1 MDGMQMSTEA
11 PAKVSVALALQ
22 LQVQVSDA
30 ATAMISTHM
39 DRDDPAERNRSI
51 DIAHAAAERLHHR
64 YKVTKLG
71 DLIRQTVIAIQM
83 EHERA
88 AKDLEHFTS
97 ESVRRALQ
105 KDKITEGERT
115 SFDAAQRRGSFKPS
129 TVAAQ
134 QLARLDTEH
143 ERAASQQTIQAEQS
157 AVNVR
162 KHEHDLAAMRAELE
176 QLEKLLNGANS

>member
-22 LQVQVSDA
+22 LQVQVSDT

-71 DLIRQTVIAIQM
+71 DLIRQTVIAIEM

-88 AKDLEHFTS
+88 ASDLQHFTS
-97 ESVRRALQ
+97 ESARRAGLKNQ
-105 KDKITEGERT
+105 VTQVERAA
-115 SFDAAQRRGSFKPS
+115 FDEAQRRGAFKPAPA
-129 TVAAQ
+129 AAQ
-134 QLARLDTEH
+134 QLARLDSEH
-143 ERAASQQTIQAEQS
+143 EKAAAQQAQQAEQS
-157 AVNVR
+157 AVNIR
-162 KHEHDLAAMRAELE
+162 KHERDLAAMRAELE
-176 QLEKLLNGANS
+176 QLEKLLNGVNS